1 MRRTLAVLAAAV
13 GVFVGAGFLMAPA
26 AQAHPLGNFTV
37 NRYSGLLLT
46 PGRIRLTYVLDMAE
60 IPTFQETPNIDTN
73 GDGEAS
79 AAERQ
84 AWADHTAPRLLTQ
97 LSLTVNEETVPL
109 TVVSDSMRFRQGQG
123 GLPILYFRAVFDG
136 RDPSSG
142 EVRFADRNYSDRI
155 GWKEITAAS
164 RDGVALAGS
173 TVPAASVSHEL
184 LAYPVSLLAS
194 PRKVS
199 SASLL
204 FRPGAPGAGAL
215 PAPADTGKTVSG
227 APIAS
232 GGGFAALVTRKLS
245 LPIAAAMLALAFLF
259 GALHAMGPGH
269 GKTIMA
275 AYLVGEGAKSRQ
287 VVKVGLAVS
296 LMHTASVLA
305 LGLVTLY
312 LSHVFPAERVY
323 PWLGLV
329 TGLVVVGLGG
339 ALLVVRVRARR
350 RGADPWHVPPHPHS
364 HQPLAVRTPA
374 PREPAMVGAGAG
386 GSAASLGEVEWTAP
400 GIVSQT
406 NGHAPHGGE
415 HDHPHA
421 HGLGH
426 EASPAA
432 GRRPL
437 SRRGLAALAVSGG
450 ILPSPTA
457 LVVLIGAVNLHRV
470 GYGVGLIG
478 AFSVGLAAA
487 LIAVG
492 LLAIRAR
499 DIVGRRLGGAVASA
513 LPILSAALIF
523 GVGLFLAAKAAFQV

>member
-1 MRRTLAVLAAAV
+1 MRRALAVLAASV
-13 GVFVGAGFLMAPA
+13 GAFVGAGFLMAPA

-46 PGRIRLTYVLDMAE
+46 PGRIQLTYVLDMAE

-73 GDGEAS
+73 GDGVAS
-79 AAERQ
+79 ASERQ
-84 AWADHTAPRLLTQ
+84 AWADRTAPRLLAQ
-97 LSLTVNEETVPL
+97 LSLAVNGQPVAL
-109 TVVSDSMRFRQGQG
+109 TVASDSMRFRQGQG
-123 GLPILYFRAVFDG
+123 GLPILYLRALFAAPA
-136 RDPSSG
+136 PSSG
-142 EVRFADRNYSDRI
+142 DVRFVDRNYSDRI

-173 TVPAASVSHEL
+173 SVPATSVSHEL

-199 SASLL
+199 SATFS
-204 FRPGAPGAGAL
+204 FHPGAGAAAG
-215 PAPADTGKTVSG
+215 APADAGKTVSG
-227 APIAS
+227 DPIAS

-245 LPIAAAMLALAFLF
+245 VPIALAVVALAFLF

-275 AYLVGEGAKSRQ
+275 AYLVGEGARARQ

-296 LMHTASVLA
+296 LMHTASVLT

-312 LSHVFPAERVY
+312 LSHLFPAERVY

-339 ALLVVRVRARR
+339 ALLVVRARARR
-350 RGADPWHVPPHPHS
+350 RGADPWHVHPHPHS
-364 HQPLAVRTPA
+364 HERVVVRTPA
-374 PREPAMVGAGAG
+374 PRELAMVGAAAAR
-386 GSAASLGEVEWTAP
+386 SAAPMAAVEWAAP
-400 GIVSQT
+400 GLALAD
-406 NGHAPHGGE
+406 GHAPLGGG
-415 HDHPHA
+415 HDHR
-421 HGLGH
+421 HGHGNDH
-426 EASPAA
+426 EEGPAA
-432 GRRPL
+432 ERRPL

-499 DIVGRRLGGAVASA
+499 DIVGRRLGGAVAGA